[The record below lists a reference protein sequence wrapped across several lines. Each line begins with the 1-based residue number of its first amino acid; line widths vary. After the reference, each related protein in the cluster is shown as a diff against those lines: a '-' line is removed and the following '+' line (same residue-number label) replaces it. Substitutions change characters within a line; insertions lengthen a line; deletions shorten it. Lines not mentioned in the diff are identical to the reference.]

1 MSKDIKKIEENSQ
14 KETVSNK
21 SLIVEDKTNES
32 NSKSKSNK
40 NIILFVI
47 IGILVLIN
55 VVLVIFFSYLIY
67 PKVKS
72 NFANTEKDKIELK
85 YTETTSTTMMVVYI
99 LQMYPKS

>member
-40 NIILFVI
+40 NIILF
-47 IGILVLIN
+47 
-55 VVLVIFFSYLIY
+55 
-67 PKVKS
+67 
-72 NFANTEKDKIELK
+72 
-85 YTETTSTTMMVVYI
+85 
-99 LQMYPKS
+99 